1 MHTVVRASMYV
12 HEGRQLLLVPLRMR
26 TKEAARILSD
36 SFLLS
41 VTFPHQNGSTDVY
54 GHRDESHEVEDVSIF
69 RYSSL
74 YADVHVRERR
84 FTTKSTGR

>member
-1 MHTVVRASMYV
+1 MHTLVRASICV
-12 HEGRQLLLVPLRMR
+12 QEGRQLLSLPLRMR

-41 VTFPHQNGSTDVY
+41 VTFLRQNGSTDVY
-54 GHRDESHEVEDVSIF
+54 GHRDESHEAKDVSIF

-74 YADVHVRERR
+74 YADVHVC
-84 FTTKSTGR
+84 